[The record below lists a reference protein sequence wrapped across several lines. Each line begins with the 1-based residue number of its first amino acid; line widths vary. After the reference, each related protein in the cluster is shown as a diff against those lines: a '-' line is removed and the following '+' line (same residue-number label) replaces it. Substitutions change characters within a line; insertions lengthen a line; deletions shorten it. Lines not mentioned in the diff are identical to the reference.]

1 MTLFSEFPIVCWL
14 ISRVF
19 RRDTI
24 FCIVRGNSTIATL
37 SLAHRNIS
45 IIYYWKQN
53 AYENK
58 FLFSVEVDL

>member
-1 MTLFSEFPIVCWL
+1 MTLFSEFLIVCWL
-14 ISRVF
+14 ISLAF
-19 RRDTI
+19 RRDAI
-24 FCIVRGNSTIATL
+24 FYIVRGNSTIANL

-53 AYENK
+53 AHENK